1 VGRPLDREAARTL
14 GRELRR
20 AEALAAA
27 ARALRYRDL
36 SRRQLEERLTRRG
49 LRPEAREDALEA
61 LETAGLLDDARVAA
75 ARAGALAAR
84 GYGDE
89 AVRFA
94 LEGEGLAA
102 GLVAEAL
109 GALEPEAARA
119 AKLLARRGRSPAALR
134 WLAARGFDVSTLED
148 VAGFADE
155 PAPR

>member
-1 VGRPLDREAARTL
+1 
-14 GRELRR
+14 
-20 AEALAAA
+20 
-27 ARALRYRDL
+27 
-36 SRRQLEERLTRRG
+36 
-49 LRPEAREDALEA
+49 
-61 LETAGLLDDARVAA
+61 
-75 ARAGALAAR
+75 
-84 GYGDE
+84 
-89 AVRFA
+89 VRFA